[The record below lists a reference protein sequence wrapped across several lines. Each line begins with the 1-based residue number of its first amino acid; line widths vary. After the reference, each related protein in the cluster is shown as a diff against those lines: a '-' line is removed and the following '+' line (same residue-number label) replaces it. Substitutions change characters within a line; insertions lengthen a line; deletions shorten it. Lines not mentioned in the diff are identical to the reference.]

1 MQVTFKK
8 LRLTKLMP
16 LGISRGTSTGSLNLY
31 VYVEKYGHIGIGEC
45 APGTGFDE
53 SLAEVA
59 ENQLRALI
67 KEDISNLSIHAVYDM
82 AMEREID
89 AGAVAALDTAL
100 WDLAAKRANM
110 PLYKMLGL
118 PKPTVATSVTIGIN
132 PPDVVREKVPWLLD
146 HTGGKSLKIK
156 LGSPEGIDHD
166 KESYLAARE
175 SAAPFHVTLR
185 VDANGGWSQTD
196 ALTMMDW
203 LSERGCDY
211 VEQPLVKG
219 AEDGLPE
226 LYAKRKLPLFI
237 DESCRVSQD
246 VARYASC
253 VDGVN
258 MKLMKC
264 GGITEALRIIACAR
278 AHGLKSMIGC
288 MADSSVAIAAGA
300 AVSGVL
306 DHIDLDSHMNQNP
319 DPADGL
325 EFINGVV
332 TPRDVPGHGAYLKS
346 DQENGEN

>member
-1 MQVTFKK
+1 MLVTFKT

-16 LGISRGTSTGSLNLY
+16 LGISRGTSTGSVNLY
-31 VYVEKYGHIGIGEC
+31 VYAEKYGHIGIGEC

-53 SLAEVA
+53 SLAELA
-59 ENQLRALI
+59 ENQLRDLVS
-67 KEDISNLSIHAVYDM
+67 EDLGRLSIHEVYDL
-82 AMEREID
+82 AMKREID

-100 WDLAAKRANM
+100 WDLAAKRADL
-110 PLYKMLGL
+110 PLYQMLGL
-118 PKPTVATSVTIGIN
+118 PKPRVATSVTIGLN
-132 PPDVVREKVPWLLD
+132 PPDVIREKVPWLLD

-156 LGSPEGIDHD
+156 LGSPQGIAHD
-166 KESYLAARE
+166 QESYLAATE
-175 SAAPFHVTLR
+175 SAERFHVSLR
-185 VDANGGWSQTD
+185 VDANGGWNQRD

-237 DESCRVSQD
+237 DESCRVSAD
-246 VARYASC
+246 VAKYASC

-264 GGITEALRIIACAR
+264 GGITEALRIIGCAR
-278 AHGLKSMIGC
+278 AHGLKTMIGC

-300 AVSGVL
+300 AISGVL

-319 DPADGL
+319 DPAAGL
-325 EFINGVV
+325 DFINGVV

-346 DQENGEN
+346 DQESGEN